1 MARPVSP
8 ELPPEG
14 LLVGWSLE
22 GTPRKPLI
30 GFTHNA
36 KEGFGSQFLEPIL
49 HTGEGHLITVAP
61 TGAGKGVGCIIPALL
76 RYRGPVVV
84 IDPKGE
90 NYAVTSRARREMG
103 QRVIALDPFRITRAP
118 IDEIGRFNP
127 LDFLSPDNPSLVED
141 AEMIAATLASA
152 AGPHKDP
159 FWPYMGSQLLTLLL
173 LYQLR
178 RLPPNAWSLTK
189 TRELLARSHGD
200 WEKLG
205 LELIEDRDPAI
216 RRLAGLVLN
225 PAAETFGGYWAFAQM
240 QTGCFKGELVGE
252 CIDTSSFSLQELVD
266 GTPLSIYIVIPPE
279 KLEAFGNL
287 LKVWLSVMIAALTH
301 RRTRS
306 ERPTLFILDEA
317 AQLGTMPQLRQAVTL
332 LRGYGVRVWSFWQDL
347 SQVVGLYPDTW
358 QTLLNNCHVQQF
370 FGQVTRLG
378 AHQTYEVTGL
388 GSPEYLQTLEPSE
401 MVLSVLGDQPV
412 IARVPSYLHDPPF
425 AGRYD
430 VNPYYQG
437 RSEADAA
444 PVTNRVFRR
453 SRPDQAA
460 ADRFEATSALG
471 RQLLRAQQFHPV
483 SKQRWQTVEHEHAAE
498 LLRDVRRDY
507 TGLDE
512 VDDERI
518 KLRRWPLSFY
528 DGFDYYEITATKAG
542 RREVGYVLWMPG
554 EAIFLDGK
562 TSALHGLNERLGLR
576 LRKQQIQDYLFFFC
590 SSVEGESGR
599 FLIIDEL
606 DDLVFK
612 IEPNEDYLEAVA
624 KAIEPPSPAV
634 AIAGADNEIRS
645 YSIAAC
651 VLYGDTLFRARFV
664 VHVDGHVAMTEDD
677 ELFGQMP
684 VMKDAQL
691 QEYRL
696 RLRPRGRPRG

>member
-8 ELPPEG
+8 DLPDEG

-22 GTPRKPLI
+22 GAPRKPLI
-30 GFTHNA
+30 GFTHTEQ
-36 KEGFGSQFLEPIL
+36 EGAGSQFLEPIL

-84 IDPKGE
+84 VDPKGE

-103 QRVIALDPFRITRAP
+103 QRVIALDPFRITGAP
-118 IDEIGRFNP
+118 VDEIGRFNP

-159 FWPYMGSQLLTLLL
+159 FWPYMGAQLLTLLL
-173 LYQLR
+173 LYQMR
-178 RLPPNAWSLTK
+178 RQPPSAWTLTR
-189 TRELLARSHGD
+189 TRELLARSHAE
-200 WEKLG
+200 WARLG
-205 LELIEDRDPAI
+205 LELVDDRDAAI

-266 GTPLSIYIVIPPE
+266 GAPLSIYIVIPPE

-301 RRTRS
+301 RRRKPK
-306 ERPTLFILDEA
+306 RPTLFILDEA

-378 AHQTYEVTGL
+378 AQQTYEITGL

-401 MVLSVLGDQPV
+401 MVLSLLGDQPV

-430 VNPYYQG
+430 KNPFYQ
-437 RSEADAA
+437 DAA
-444 PVTNRVFRR
+444 GQEATAGPVTSRVFRR
-453 SRPDQAA
+453 SR
-460 ADRFEATSALG
+460 ADNAPAERFEATSALG

-483 SKQRWQTVEHEHAAE
+483 SKQRWESVDAARAAD
-498 LLRDVRRDY
+498 LLRDLRKDY
-507 TGLDE
+507 AGLDD
-512 VDDERI
+512 VPDERI
-518 KLRRWPLSFY
+518 SFRRWPLSFY
-528 DGFDYYEITATKAG
+528 DGFDYYEITVTKAG
-542 RREVGYVLWMPG
+542 RREAGYVLWTAG
-554 EAIFLDGK
+554 EAIFLDGRS
-562 TSALHGLNERLGLR
+562 SAVHALNQRLGLR
-576 LRKQQIQDYLFFFC
+576 LGKHEVQDYLFFFC
-590 SSVEGESGR
+590 SSVEGEAGR

-612 IEPNEDYLEAVA
+612 VEPNDDYLAAVA

-634 AIAGADNEIRS
+634 AVAGPDGEVGS

-664 VHVDGHVAMTEDD
+664 VHLDGHIVMTEDD

-684 VMKDAQL
+684 VMKDVQL

-696 RLRPRGRPRG
+696 RLERRD

>member
-1 MARPVSP
+1 M
-8 ELPPEG
+8 
-14 LLVGWSLE
+14 LVGWSLE
-22 GTPRKPLI
+22 GAPRKPLI
-30 GFTHNA
+30 GFTHHTQ
-36 KEGFGSQFLEPIL
+36 EGVGSQFLEPIL

-103 QRVIALDPFRITRAP
+103 QRVIALDPFRITGAP
-118 IDEIGRFNP
+118 VDEIGRFNP

-141 AEMIAATLASA
+141 AEMIATTLASA

-159 FWPYMGSQLLTLLL
+159 FWPYMGAQLLTLLL
-173 LYQLR
+173 LYQLKR
-178 RLPPNAWSLTK
+178 QPPKAWTLTR
-189 TRELLARSHGD
+189 TRELLARSHED
-200 WEKLG
+200 WAKLG
-205 LELIEDRDPAI
+205 LELVADPDPSI

-266 GTPLSIYIVIPPE
+266 GAPLSIYIVIPPE

-287 LKVWLSVMIAALTH
+287 LKVWLAVMIAALTH
-301 RRTRS
+301 RRTKP

-347 SQVVGLYPDTW
+347 SQLVGLYPDTW

-370 FGQVTRLG
+370 FGQVTRIG
-378 AHQTYEVTGL
+378 AQQTYEITGL
-388 GSPEYLQTLEPSE
+388 GSPEYLQTLQPSE

-430 VNPYYQG
+430 KNPFYQD
-437 RSEADAA
+437 RVEQTQKPPS
-444 PVTNRVFRR
+444 TTRVFRR
-453 SRPDQAA
+453 SRADYAA
-460 ADRFEATSALG
+460 AERFEATSTLG

-483 SKQRWQTVEHEHAAE
+483 ARQRWQEVDGELAARV
-498 LLRDVRRDY
+498 LHDLRKDY
-507 TGLDE
+507 AGLDD
-512 VDDERI
+512 VDDARI
-518 KLRRWPLSFY
+518 VFRRWPMSFY
-528 DGFDYYEITATKAG
+528 DGFDYYEITVTKAG
-542 RREVGYVLWMPG
+542 RRETGYFLWTPG
-554 EAIFLDGK
+554 EAIFLDGHS
-562 TSALHGLNERLGLR
+562 SAVHALNERVGLR
-576 LRKQQIQDYLFFFC
+576 LGKHEIQDYLYFFC
-590 SSVEGESGR
+590 ASVEGEAGR
-599 FLIIDEL
+599 FLVIDEL
-606 DDLVFK
+606 DDLVFNV
-612 IEPNEDYLEAVA
+612 EPNEDYLAAVG
-624 KAIEPPSPAV
+624 KAIEPPSPPI
-634 AIAGADNEIRS
+634 AIADLDGEIRS

-651 VLYGDTLFRARFV
+651 ILYGDTLFRARFR
-664 VHVDGHVAMTEDD
+664 VHVDGQVEMTEDE

-684 VMKDAQL
+684 VLKDDQL
-691 QEYRL
+691 KEYRL
-696 RLRPRGRPRG
+696 RLEPRD